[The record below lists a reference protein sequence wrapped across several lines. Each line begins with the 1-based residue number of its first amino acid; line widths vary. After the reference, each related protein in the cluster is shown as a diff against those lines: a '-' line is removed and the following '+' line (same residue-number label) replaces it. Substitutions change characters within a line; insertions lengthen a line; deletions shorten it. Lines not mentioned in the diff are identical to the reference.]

1 MVAPMGVI
9 GILMAMLSVGT
20 PNELL
25 DYMDT
30 AAYWKM
36 KNVAVVSVETMTAEL
51 EEVKATGDI
60 DALIKQL
67 GDADFG
73 KREAAQKGV
82 SLNKAIISLLERAV
96 GTKSVEKKKRVL
108 YSDLDHLAGLW
119 SREEAASFDKT
130 LKAQRK
136 VDAELWKKSK

>member
-1 MVAPMGVI
+1 VKQITIRSIP
-9 GILMAMLSVGT
+9 
-20 PNELL
+20 
-25 DYMDT
+25 D
-30 AAYWKM
+30 
-36 KNVAVVSVETMTAEL
+36 
-51 EEVKATGDI
+51 EVRKTV
-60 DALIKQL
+60 Q
-67 GDADFG
+67 
-73 KREAAQKGV
+73 REAAQKGV